1 MRWAA
6 CLKTVGGGEKEDE
19 MLKSG
24 DLESQLRKW
33 REDRARKQSARP
45 MTNDRRTVRV
55 NGQEVVVVTKPKR
68 SASLG

>member
-1 MRWAA
+1 M
-6 CLKTVGGGEKEDE
+6 V
-19 MLKSG
+19 KSG

-33 REDRARKQSARP
+33 REDRARKQSTRP